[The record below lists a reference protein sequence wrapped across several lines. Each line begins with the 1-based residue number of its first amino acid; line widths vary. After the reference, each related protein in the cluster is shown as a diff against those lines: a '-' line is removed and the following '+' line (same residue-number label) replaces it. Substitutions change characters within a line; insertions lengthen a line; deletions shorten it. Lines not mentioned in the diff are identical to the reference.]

1 MSGDRTGT
9 VNELCRVLVIGA
21 GPLPLGGGEG
31 SKSAPG
37 LSNRLMHFVMP
48 ALDAGHECL
57 ALSIEDDCAGHKEFF
72 PGMSEPLGGRLWG
85 LRVVRIS
92 IEDCKREKRLLE
104 LVKTFNPGL
113 IVGAGTLQAA
123 FTACSIAG
131 ERPVWTDLFGDPLAE
146 MQARSEISE
155 SGSSIEQNMMVWQM
169 MTRVLLRT
177 DACSTVSRRQMDA
190 LYGQLLMAGREGG
203 CSSPYLNDGPG
214 MDTEDRWVHSIP
226 CGLESFEFH
235 GHGKPH
241 GREEMLRSR
250 GLSPNTQIVVCSGGF
265 NAWMDV
271 ETLVDGLELAMSQ
284 NPALHCI
291 FTGGALS
298 GYLSIVYESFQK
310 RVRKSD
316 FADRFHD
323 LGWLP
328 HSQAMDWLQ
337 SAHLGLVVDRMCL
350 ETRLGSRNRIL
361 YHAVARCPTV
371 ASRGTEIVEDLEK
384 SGALVCFDTGRP
396 EQLAS
401 AVQELLHQPD
411 RAMLLGNQLRQTCE
425 EQYLFGATIS
435 PFLRFSADPRRHVDS
450 GSEWESGGGDMSY
463 RRWIEHYL
471 DIPRRHEEWSE
482 LERFRSGRLA
492 RLRGLFRG
500 HGFSR

>member
-1 MSGDRTGT
+1 MSGDRTGM
-9 VNELCRVLVIGA
+9 VNELCRLMAIGA
-21 GPLPLGGGEG
+21 GPIALGGGED
-31 SKSAPG
+31 SKFAPG
-37 LSNRLMHFVMP
+37 VSNRLMHFVIP

-57 ALSIEDDCAGHKEFF
+57 ALSIEDDCVGHKEVF
-72 PGMSEPLGGRLWG
+72 PGISGPLGGRFSG
-85 LRVVRIS
+85 LRVVRVS
-92 IEDCKREKRLLE
+92 IEDCKQEKCLLE
-104 LVKTFNPGL
+104 LVKTFDPGL

-146 MQARSEISE
+146 MQAKSEISE
-155 SGSSIEQNMMVWQM
+155 NGSSVEQNMMVWKM
-169 MTRVLLRT
+169 MMRVLLRT

-190 LYGQLLMAGREGG
+190 LYGQLLMAGRGG
-203 CSSPYLNDGPG
+203 ECSSPYLNDGAG
-214 MDTEDRWVHSIP
+214 CWVHSIP
-226 CGLESFEFH
+226 CGLESFDLH

-250 GLSPNTQIVVCSGGF
+250 GLPPNTQIVICSGGF

-271 ETLVDGLELAMSQ
+271 ETLVDGVELAMSQ
-284 NPALHCI
+284 NPELHCI

-298 GYLSIVYESFQK
+298 GYISAVYESFQK
-310 RVRKSD
+310 RLRKSG

-384 SGALVCFDTGRP
+384 SGALVCFDTGRS

-401 AVQELLHQPD
+401 AVQALLHQPD
-411 RAMLLGNQLRQTCE
+411 QAIRLGNQLRQACE
-425 EQYLFGATIS
+425 ERYLFGATS
-435 PFLRFSADPRRHVDS
+435 GPFLRFSADPRRHLDN
-450 GSEWESGGGDMSY
+450 GPEWESGGEDISY
-463 RRWIEHYL
+463 RQWIEHYL
-471 DIPRRHEEWSE
+471 DIPQRHEEWSE